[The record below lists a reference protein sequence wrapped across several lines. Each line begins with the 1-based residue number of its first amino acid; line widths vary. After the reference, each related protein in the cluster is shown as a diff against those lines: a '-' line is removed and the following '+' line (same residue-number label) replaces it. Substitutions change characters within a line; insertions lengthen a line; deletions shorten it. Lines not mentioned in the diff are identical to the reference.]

1 MKKTTATASTLGAAL
16 LAAATTAAAHPGHGS
31 EGALHLLR
39 DHAGLA
45 LLALGAA
52 LYAGAR
58 LAARRRRPTDRREV
72 RK

>member
-1 MKKTTATASTLGAAL
+1 MKNTTAIATTLGAAL

-45 LLALGAA
+45 LIALGAA

-58 LAARRRRPTDRREV
+58 LAARRRRTDRREV